1 MGLPM
6 YLRVVIVATGD
17 TPQAQANGRGHLF
30 EKFVARLF
38 EAYGCAKPKV
48 SNVNVRSNGYE
59 VDIVTAFTLTSARA
73 IAECK
78 ACIDVAVKGG
88 ADGYEVELA
97 GSAALLALP
106 ETQARVARFLEGRR

>member
-1 MGLPM
+1 MPNTSPLLDIVAPQ
-6 YLRVVIVATGD
+6 VVIVATGD

-78 ACIDVAVKGG
+78 AYSAPLPVADLNIFYSKLCT
-88 ADGYEVELA
+88 DLP
-97 GSAALLALP
+97 LP
-106 ETQARVARFLEGRR
+106 ECVR